1 MFTMTLEQLEAQ
13 VLTLPKDS
21 QVILLARLLEHLG
34 QISEIDQE
42 ISASWTEEAEKRD
55 ESMNVGQVAGIPAE
69 EVFQRVRASLQ

>member
-1 MFTMTLEQLEAQ
+1 LKHHQ
-13 VLTLPKDS
+13 
-21 QVILLARLLEHLG
+21 
-34 QISEIDQE
+34 

>member
-1 MFTMTLEQLEAQ
+1 MTLEQLEAQ
-13 VLTLPKDS
+13 VLALPKDS
-21 QVILLARLLEHLG
+21 QVILLARLLERLG

-55 ESMNVGQVAGIPAE
+55 EAMNNGQVAGIPAE

>member
-1 MFTMTLEQLEAQ
+1 M
-13 VLTLPKDS
+13 
-21 QVILLARLLEHLG
+21 G

-55 ESMNVGQVAGIPAE
+55 QAMNAGQIAGIPAE

>member
-1 MFTMTLEQLEAQ
+1 MTLEQLEAE
-13 VLTLPKDS
+13 VLALPKDS

-34 QISEIDQE
+34 QINEIDRE

-55 ESMNVGQVAGIPAE
+55 EALNTGQITSIPAE